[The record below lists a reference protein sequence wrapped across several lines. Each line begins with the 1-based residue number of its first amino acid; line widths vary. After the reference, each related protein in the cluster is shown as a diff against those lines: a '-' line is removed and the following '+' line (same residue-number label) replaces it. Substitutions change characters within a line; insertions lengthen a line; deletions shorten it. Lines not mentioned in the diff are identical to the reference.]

1 MTILDGRRGQRRKR
15 GCARIGSASDRSWHP
30 VSEGFFGLIGSF
42 HMAKKCMQE
51 RAGEESYGPI
61 SEGVTGSEGGG
72 GKLIK
77 VGVVIVASF
86 IRACLYGVLVLK
98 YGRRLIQLKEG
109 SPWDYQMAKQGS
121 RAKIQGYED
130 R

>member
-1 MTILDGRRGQRRKR
+1 MAVVDN
-15 GCARIGSASDRSWHP
+15 AE
-30 VSEGFFGLIGSF
+30 SEVVPELGVP
-42 HMAKKCMQE
+42 
-51 RAGEESYGPI
+51 GPI

-109 SPWDYQMAKQGS
+109 SPWDHQMAKQGS